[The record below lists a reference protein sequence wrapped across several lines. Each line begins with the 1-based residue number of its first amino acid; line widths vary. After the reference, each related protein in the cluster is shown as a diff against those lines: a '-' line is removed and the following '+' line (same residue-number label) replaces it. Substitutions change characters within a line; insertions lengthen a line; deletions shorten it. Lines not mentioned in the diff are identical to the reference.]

1 MATNNM
7 TPEQDLLT
15 REFFRQ
21 IVQNNSLF
29 PTDPAGQRAMA
40 SAVLQLLNYDYVGGA
55 FVTKGTKRTRPF
67 SGQHELECE
76 WIADLEKATE
86 QLNEAYK
93 STSTPEADSSEQ
105 ATDTEVRQA
114 VLREDV

>member
-29 PTDPAGQRAMA
+29 PTDPASQRAMA
-40 SAVLQLLNYDYVGGA
+40 GAVLQLLNYDYVGGA
-55 FVTKGTKRTRPF
+55 YVQKGEQRSRPF
-67 SGQHELECE
+67 SGQQDLICE
-76 WIADLEKATE
+76 WAADE
-86 QLNEAYK
+86 QRSMEALNETNQG
-93 STSTPEADSSEQ
+93 TSTPEAYSGEQ